1 MSDQK
6 QLEKLVKETT
16 EQACVDSKELLD
28 QIGVSP
34 AAYAQVVLAAIST
47 TPKILE
53 CSPMSIRRSIRKCAI
68 LGLLP
73 DGDQAAIVPF
83 KKTAQLVVGYK
94 GQLDLIREAIPG
106 VSIVAD
112 AVTDTDEFSY
122 IEGLNPVLTHV
133 RDEKGER
140 CTEKNF
146 RCCYAIAWMPGNSMP
161 ERVVMWQKD
170 IEHIRTAYTQDT
182 STAWLREYAEQAKKT
197 VLRRLGK
204 KLPIRSGLIKTKG
217 RDIGTGAFEDTH
229 DDAAGPA
236 LPTADPTIPTKAKDV
251 TPPKDRAAKTPP
263 EQKKKEQE
271 PAKVAEGREDPED
284 SRRKSFEEPSPVV
297 DF

>member
-6 QLEKLVKETT
+6 QLEELVRETT
-16 EQACVDSKELLD
+16 EKACVDSKDLLD
-28 QIGVSP
+28 QIGISP
-34 AAYAQVVLAAIST
+34 AAYAQVVLTAIST

-112 AVTDTDEFSY
+112 AVTDTDKFSY
-122 IEGLNPVLTHV
+122 IEGLNPVLEHV
-133 RDEKGER
+133 RDEEGER

-161 ERVVMWQKD
+161 ERVVMWRKD
-170 IEHIRTAYTQDT
+170 ISHIRTAYTPD
-182 STAWLREYAEQAKKT
+182 SSKAWVREYAEQAKKT

-204 KLPIRSGLIKTKG
+204 KLPIRSGLLKTKG
-217 RDIGTGAFEDTH
+217 RDIGENAFDENS
-229 DDAAGPA
+229 DA
-236 LPTADPTIPTKAKDV
+236 IPTDATDV
-251 TPPKDRAAKTPP
+251 TPAKEPPKEPPKERAAKTLP
-263 EQKKKEQE
+263 ERKKKEEQE
-271 PAKVAEGREDPED
+271 PAKPAEVKEDPEE

>member
-6 QLEKLVKETT
+6 QLEELVRETT
-16 EQACVDSKELLD
+16 EKACVDSKDLLD

-34 AAYAQVVLAAIST
+34 AAYAQVVLTAIST
-47 TPKILE
+47 TPGILV

-68 LGLLP
+68 LGILP
-73 DGDQAAIVPF
+73 DGDQASIVPF
-83 KKTAQLVVGYK
+83 KKTAQLVLGYK
-94 GQLDLIREAIPG
+94 GMLDLCREAIPG
-106 VSIVAD
+106 VSIVVE
-112 AVTDTDEFSY
+112 AVTDTDDFEC
-122 IEGLNPVLTHV
+122 IEGLKPILKHV
-133 RDEKGER
+133 IDETGER

-146 RCCYAIAWMPGNSMP
+146 RACYALAWMPGNLMP
-161 ERVVMWQKD
+161 ERAVMWRKD
-170 IEHIRTAYTQDT
+170 IEHIRTEYTPD
-182 STAWLREYAEQAKKT
+182 SSKAWVREYAEQAKKT

-236 LPTADPTIPTKAKDV
+236 LPAADPTIPTEAKNV
-251 TPPKDRAAKTPP
+251 TPKQERSKPANGR
-263 EQKKKEQE
+263 KKKEEQE
-271 PAKVAEGREDPED
+271 PAKPAEVKEDPEE